1 MSESGVPLNKGHIC
15 MAKTSPVGVHEA
27 YLDLFERYFTLFLT
41 SRSEEILSG
50 GHVLLSII
58 GNDRK
63 PGDPRC
69 TGWELLGVTLNDMV
83 LEVNDSLPLFDVHH

>member
-1 MSESGVPLNKGHIC
+1 M
-15 MAKTSPVGVHEA
+15 
-27 YLDLFERYFTLFLT
+27 
-41 SRSEEILSG
+41 
-50 GHVLLSII
+50 LLSII

-83 LEVNDSLPLFDVHH
+83 LEVNDSLPLVDVHH